1 VTAWLSAIGIALSLP
16 LGLLL
21 AIIRWRRV
29 AVLDGVLAGFVSLIR
44 ATPFVTLVLFIFFVL
59 PSLGIELKPI
69 PAAIVALTIN
79 TMAFSSEIWRSA
91 LDSFP
96 RDQREAAEACGMSEF
111 QALRRVI
118 FPQIWRSSLG
128 PLVSEATILLKCTP
142 AIAVIG
148 VVEITRAASR
158 IGAETYEPLPPF
170 LLATVLYTALIA
182 VLVRGQRY
190 VERRVANRYGYVA
203 P

>member
-1 VTAWLSAIGIALSLP
+1 MTWPAAWTIIEGALVTAWLSAIGIALSLP

-79 TMAFSSEIWRSA
+79 TMAFSS
-91 LDSFP
+91 
-96 RDQREAAEACGMSEF
+96 
-111 QALRRVI
+111 
-118 FPQIWRSSLG
+118 
-128 PLVSEATILLKCTP
+128 
-142 AIAVIG
+142 
-148 VVEITRAASR
+148 
-158 IGAETYEPLPPF
+158 
-170 LLATVLYTALIA
+170 
-182 VLVRGQRY
+182 
-190 VERRVANRYGYVA
+190 
-203 P
+203 